1 MLAPPTDVQGDQWE
15 WAGLHLLLFEL
26 SSEVALGRDFGEGVC
41 QIYIAPEDLKARRF
55 DKVKLQFEA
64 Y

>member
-1 MLAPPTDVQGDQWE
+1 VQGGQWE
-15 WAGLHLLLFEL
+15 WAGNHLLLLEL
-26 SSEVALGRDFGEGVC
+26 SSDAGLGRDFGEGVC
-41 QIYIAPEDLKARRF
+41 QIYVAPEDLKARCF